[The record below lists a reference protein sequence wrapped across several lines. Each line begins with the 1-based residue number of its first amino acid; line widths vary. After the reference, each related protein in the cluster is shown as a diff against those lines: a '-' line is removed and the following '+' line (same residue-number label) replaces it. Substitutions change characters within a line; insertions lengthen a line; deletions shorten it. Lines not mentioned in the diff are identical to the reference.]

1 MLSRTIKPVQSYVL
15 PLIARSEVSEK
26 TIDFRNLVLKW
37 TKFTYVF
44 RIPSC
49 VHGETKERVPE
60 LMPVRS
66 DCNDNAL
73 RDELCDLF
81 ENDKDLKIQQP
92 YIAKHFKGP
101 NSKSEQLSIVCRTY
115 GSGVDYI
122 QGFVVSV
129 PVTKDE
135 SNPRCIIAWVLD
147 EMLREGLSLDAKV
160 AIKK

>member
-1 MLSRTIKPVQSYVL
+1 MLCGAIKPVQSYVL
-15 PLIARSEVSEK
+15 PLIARSEVSDK

-60 LMPVRS
+60 LMPVRGNCEDS
-66 DCNDNAL
+66 AL
-73 RDELCDLF
+73 CDKLCDLF
-81 ENDKDLKIQQP
+81 ENDKNLKIQQP
-92 YIAKHFKGP
+92 YIVKHYKELGGGG
-101 NSKSEQLSIVCRTY
+101 ERLSIICRTY
-115 GSGVDYI
+115 GGGVDYI

-135 SNPRCIIAWVLD
+135 DNPRHTIAWVIAG
-147 EMLREGLSLDAKV
+147 MLREGLSLDAKR
-160 AIKK
+160 AIER